1 VGKPRSQAARPSSS
15 QRQAEAPCPT
25 LQPLGKH
32 NPRLAELRRVVRRE
46 DPSRTVVDGT
56 RLVLELAEAGIA
68 ILELFATP
76 EAEPP
81 LLACPHLRELWARR
95 AWHLVTGEALAAV
108 APTQHP
114 QGVLAVVG
122 VPDREPVASGT
133 WLYLD
138 GIQEPGNLGALVRC
152 AAALGAD
159 GVACSADG
167 ADPFSPRAVR
177 GAAGWSLR
185 FPVCTAIEFE
195 PLAASFT
202 LAGGTVAAAVG
213 EGGRGLAGWR
223 PRAPLLLVLGSEG
236 RGVRPGA
243 LAACT
248 ERVTI
253 PLARGVESLNV
264 AVAAGIILAA
274 LAGVAS
280 APILERCTRK
290 RRAS

>member
-1 VGKPRSQAARPSSS
+1 MRPSSS
-15 QRQAEAPCPT
+15 QRRPASPSAALP
-25 LQPLGKH
+25 PLGKH
-32 NPRLAELRRVVRRE
+32 NPRFAELRRLVRRE
-46 DPSRTVVDGT
+46 DPARTVVDGT
-56 RLVLELAEAGIA
+56 RLVLELAAAGVAIEA
-68 ILELFATP
+68 LYSTP
-76 EAEPP
+76 EAEPTVLGCRP
-81 LLACPHLRELWARR
+81 LRELQARG
-95 AWHLVTGEALAAV
+95 AWYLVTAEALAAV

-122 VPDREPVASGT
+122 VPAREPEARGV

-167 ADPFSPRAVR
+167 ADPYSPRAVR

-185 FPVCTAIEFE
+185 FPVCPAVELE
-195 PLAASFT
+195 PLASSFL
-202 LAGGTVAAAVG
+202 LAGGTVAAALG
-213 EGGRGLAGWR
+213 DGGRPLAGWR
-223 PRAPLLLVLGSEG
+223 PRLPLLLVLGNEG
-236 RGVRPGA
+236 QGHRPTT

-248 ERVTI
+248 EQVTI

-264 AVAAGIILAA
+264 AVAAGILLAS
-274 LAGVAS
+274 LAGVA
-280 APILERCTRK
+280 ADPILERCTRK

>member
-1 VGKPRSQAARPSSS
+1 M
-15 QRQAEAPCPT
+15 QR
-25 LQPLGKH
+25 
-32 NPRLAELRRVVRRE
+32 LRRLVRRE
-46 DPSRTVVDGT
+46 DPARTVVDGLK
-56 RLVLELAEAGIA
+56 LVLELAAAGVA
-68 ILELFATP
+68 IEELYATA
-76 EAEPP
+76 EAEPA
-81 LLACPHLRELWARR
+81 LLASHPLRELQARG
-95 AWHLVTGEALAAV
+95 AWHLVTAEALDTV

-114 QGVLAVVG
+114 QGVLAVVA
-122 VPDREPVASGT
+122 VPEREPEPSGI

-185 FPVCTAIEFE
+185 FPVCPGVELE
-195 PLAASFT
+195 PLAASFVVE
-202 LAGGTVAAAVG
+202 GGTVAAALG
-213 EGGRGLAGWR
+213 EGGQPLATWR
-223 PRAPLLLVLGSEG
+223 PRPPLLLVLGSEG
-236 RGVRPGA
+236 QGLRPAA
-243 LAACT
+243 LSTC
-248 ERVTI
+248 RDQVSI

-264 AVAAGIILAA
+264 AVAAGILLAS
-274 LAGVAS
+274 LGGVAA